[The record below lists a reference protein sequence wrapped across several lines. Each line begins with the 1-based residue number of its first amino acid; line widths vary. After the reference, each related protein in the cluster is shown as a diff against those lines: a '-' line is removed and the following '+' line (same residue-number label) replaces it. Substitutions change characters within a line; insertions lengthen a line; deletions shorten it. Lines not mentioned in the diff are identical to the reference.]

1 MDRLLW
7 RQINHVLYFQVSALF
22 SSLQIIF
29 KLDSCFWIPDETT
42 TPTSTTYST
51 PTEDKYPEILVTS
64 TKSNIFNDSKFL
76 QASIYTPSE
85 APTTPPTILP
95 VSPTIMTIKVKA
107 KNSTTTT
114 RVTSSTA
121 PRPSFQ
127 PSTKYT
133 SYASPTFT
141 TLPPPI
147 STTSQSTAT
156 ITTQPSSE
164 KPAEADYDNGFSLE
178 NMLSF
183 LFDEPPTPTKNV
195 TNTSAKTTTFSTSA
209 RSPPSTA
216 EYKANTLLA
225 LLSSRIST
233 TAEPTTS
240 TTIKLS
246 STTTDL
252 GEPPSS
258 STAKALKSET
268 DSAIYMIKNENAQ
281 SKTILNYTELQDN
294 NIEPINSYF
303 VPPLGNFEEVILNPT
318 KKPFTSVKKPP
329 KSGNPSY
336 HSTTYRPRHTTAKV
350 IPLGKPHTEKNIPQ
364 VIAADPGAAS
374 GVLKLSGCN
383 IFGKMYRLGQSIFEI
398 STPCLQ
404 CMCAEI
410 GVHCTPL
417 KC

>member
-1 MDRLLW
+1 MD
-7 RQINHVLYFQVSALF
+7 
-22 SSLQIIF
+22 
-29 KLDSCFWIPDETT
+29 
-42 TPTSTTYST
+42 
-51 PTEDKYPEILVTS
+51 DKYSETFVSS
-64 TKSNIFNDSKFL
+64 TKSNFFNDSKFL

-85 APTTPPTILP
+85 APTTQPTILP

-107 KNSTTTT
+107 KNSTTTKIPL
-114 RVTSSTA
+114 STA
-121 PRPSFQ
+121 PHPSFQ
-127 PSTKYT
+127 PLPKYT
-133 SYASPTFT
+133 SYASPTST
-141 TLPPPI
+141 TLPPLFSI
-147 STTSQSTAT
+147 TSQSTAK

-195 TNTSAKTTTFSTSA
+195 TNTSAKTTTSTTSA
-209 RSPPSTA
+209 RSPLSTA
-216 EYKANTLLA
+216 EYKANTLLE
-225 LLSSRIST
+225 LLSSRITT

-240 TTIKLS
+240 TTSRPS
-246 STTTDL
+246 STTMEP
-252 GEPPSS
+252 GEPLLS

-318 KKPFTSVKKPP
+318 KKPFPSAKKPL
-329 KSGNPSY
+329 KSGNSGY

-350 IPLGKPHTEKNIPQ
+350 IPLGKPYTEKNIPQ

-374 GVLKLSGCN
+374 GLLKLSGCN
-383 IFGKMYRLGQSIFEI
+383 IFGKMYKLGQSIAEI